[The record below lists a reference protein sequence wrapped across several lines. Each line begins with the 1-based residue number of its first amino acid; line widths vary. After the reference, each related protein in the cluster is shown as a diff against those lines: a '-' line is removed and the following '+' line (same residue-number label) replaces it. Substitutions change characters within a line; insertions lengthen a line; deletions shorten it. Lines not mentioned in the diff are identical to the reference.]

1 MNILMSGDENMYDGF
16 ELVIYSTMKHNK
28 NVNWYIFT
36 MNINCHIV
44 GEPKEFREVNEF
56 QRHRLAKI
64 VHYFDPNSTIS
75 FINVQ
80 QLYDETISMNPNRES
95 GFTPFTNLRLLAD
108 LALPDVDNVLYLDTD
123 IVVQQDL
130 SQMYKRYFTQDFN
143 YAAYS
148 LPEACF
154 YTGEMVAGVLLM
166 NLKKMRET
174 HFMDKARW
182 NLMNHEYRFP
192 DQMALRDT
200 EDPYPLAETY
210 NFLFDL
216 WKSDYQPAI
225 IHFTNEM
232 SRKVYSNSERD
243 RFYRDYPQ
251 FQYVLDG
258 MKIIDTINMEAPY
271 EYIVWGR

>member
-28 NVNWYIFT
+28 NIHWYIFT
-36 MNINCHIV
+36 MNINCPIM
-44 GEPKEFREVNEF
+44 GEQKSFREVNEF

-75 FINVQ
+75 FINVEC
-80 QLYDETISMNPNRES
+80 LYDQTISMNPNRES

-123 IVVQQDL
+123 VVVQQDL
-130 SQMYKRYFTQDFN
+130 SQMYKRYFTRDFN

-174 HFMDKARW
+174 HFMGKARW

-200 EDPYPLAETY
+200 ENPYPLAETY

-271 EYIVWGR
+271 EYIIWGR